1 MINRKKGITLLFLI
15 ILLNLALNNT
25 ATVESQ
31 VISSVQYSDYLIP
44 NTELSWKLKKL
55 EIEAQGY
62 FTHVEQYG
70 YYFDLTN
77 DYSMTQGDVFKIK
90 INTDPDDLSPDSL
103 DYLFTT
109 SETWADFYLND
120 DLISN
125 DSRDIYNQDIILTRS
140 YLFSTYILP
149 ITLTLDD
156 ASTLNVFH
164 DYIYGKLEPF
174 EHEYTQETYELETSA
189 NSFTIKSHYAEEA
202 WYWYFYETTEIVY
215 NTDWGI
221 LSKFEQETIVE
232 GIEGDEVGDY
242 LRIYFLL
249 ETENSEARIPYD
261 WNYGILSI
269 FLSSILAL
277 IVRKKRKKSKN

>member
-189 NSFTIKSHYAEEA
+189 NSFTIRFHDVEDA
-202 WYWYFYETTEIVY
+202 WYWYFTYTTEIVY